1 VQRCGGID
9 GLTAAARRLELDLLN
24 STHGGFVK
32 AMPKALL
39 HAHNL
44 NTSRCRKYH
53 SNHNLALDLQPPR
66 FGRVHRVGL
75 GGDHYRLECGSRR
88 LRFRLRR
95 GLGHRLRVR
104 KTAGV
109 NLAIAGRSIAC
120 SRAGNPA
127 VAKSRARH
135 QHLRALGAAGP
146 VAGARTLRAVERSNV
161 RNVPMVAAF
170 GLTWQSVGTAEPS
183 GLDLCSGKLERGNC
197 WATVERTN
205 VRLRLPFR
213 EIWLDVRGRRRREAW
228 GTRLDFCRHWMNYV
242 RENRRRCTGWNRL
255 RKSLDYCRLDLMRR
269 RPLHGLRGSGRSYDL
284 FVNRGRSWR
293 CQQRDVPIPIRFFPF
308 AQRGREREQ
317 P

>member
-1 VQRCGGID
+1 MQGCGGID
-9 GLTAAARRLELDLLN
+9 GLTAATRRLELDLLDR
-24 STHGGFVK
+24 THGGFVK

-44 NTSRCRKYH
+44 NASRGRKYH
-53 SNHNLALDLQPPR
+53 SNHNLALDLQLPR
-66 FGRVHRVGL
+66 FGCVHRVGL
-75 GGDHYRLECGSRR
+75 GGDHYRLECGGRR

-95 GLGHRLRVR
+95 GLGHRLRVG

-109 NLAIAGRSIAC
+109 NLAIAGRSMAC
-120 SRAGNPA
+120 CSARNPA

-161 RNVPMVAAF
+161 RNVPMIAAL
-170 GLTWQSVGTAEPS
+170 GLTGESVRTAEPS
-183 GLDLCSGKLERGNC
+183 GLDLCWGKLDRGNC
-197 WATVERTN
+197 WATVERAHMC
-205 VRLRLPFR
+205 LRLPFR

-228 GTRLDFCRHWMNYV
+228 GTRLESCRHWMHNV

-255 RKSLDYCRLDLMRR
+255 RKSLDLCRLDLMRR
-269 RPLHGLRGSGRSYDL
+269 RPLHGSRGSDRSYDL
-284 FVNRGRSWR
+284 FVNRGRCWR

-308 AQRGREREQ
+308 ARRGREREQ